1 MVVQLD
7 TKTVYTFMDSVIGIE
22 TYVNRAKAMGYQ
34 ALGIMDIDNMYGAYH
49 FLKACQKVGIQPI
62 LGVELTLIFQDHPLK
77 VYVLAQDTT
86 AYRFLLKLSTQKML
100 GESSLEAFRPF
111 LEHLCIIL
119 PYADGIDDLDLGLPF
134 YLGVF
139 KDTPIESFKHPI
151 LPLHTVRYF
160 EESDRQVLH
169 MLHAIR
175 DNQLLQETPP
185 ILTEERFLPP
195 QALTAAFEERF
206 PQALVNL
213 QELVQTISYQLPG
226 ELVLP
231 RFNRERPAVEELRE
245 RTYAGLQEKGLTTK
259 IYQERLEKELSVI
272 HQMGFDDYFLIV
284 WDLLRFGRSQGY
296 YMGMGRGSAA
306 GSLVAYAL
314 DITGIDPVSKN
325 LLFERFLNVERF
337 SLPDIDI
344 DLPDVY
350 RPEFLRYVRKKYG
363 SQHAAQ
369 IVTFSTFGA
378 KQALRDVFKRYGLA
392 EHELTNLTRKISF
405 RDSLASAYERNA
417 SLRQII
423 VSKPEY
429 QRAFQLAQ
437 AIEGQPRQTSIHAAG
452 VVMSDQD
459 LTDRIP
465 LKWGEEMLLTQYDAH
480 GVEANGL
487 LKMDFLGLRNLT
499 FVQRMQ
505 ERVAEKYGQLID
517 IAKINLEDPE
527 TLALF
532 ARGQTKGI
540 FQFEAAGA
548 ISLLKRVKPTC
559 FEDVVATTSLNRP
572 GASDY
577 IDNFIKRR
585 RGQER
590 IDLLDPVIADIL
602 ESTYGIMLYQEQVM
616 QIAQRFAGFSL
627 GKADILRRAMGK
639 KKPEEMKAMTD
650 EFLAGAL
657 ALGHSESKARQIF
670 AMMEKFAGYGFN
682 RSHAYAYSALA
693 FQLAYFKAHF
703 PDVFFDVMLNFSS
716 SDYIEDALHFGFKV
730 AKLHLNTVPYYDK
743 FDQGAIHLG
752 LKNIKGLSK
761 EFAHWLI
768 ENRPFHSIEEFMRR
782 LPDQYAKSTQIEPL
796 IKIGLFDPFES
807 NRHKVLS
814 NYQGLREHNKL
825 GQANLFDD
833 NPDMAYSWVE
843 IDDFTEMEKFH
854 QEQEIMGI
862 GLSPHPLIQ
871 LSKEAALPH
880 TPIRDLVAEGRSTV
894 LAEFLGG
901 NVIRTKKGEQM
912 AFLKVSDTQNI
923 LEITVFPEAYR
934 QWYHHLTEGGFYY
947 FSGKMQERDGQLQML
962 LDHVEE
968 LPTEKFWIQLD
979 NHSLDRAVADVLQQF
994 SGPIPVVLRYKET
1007 KETLLPK
1014 YLGVQKTD
1022 TLIEALEAL
1031 NVKTIFY

>member
-7 TKTVYTFMDSVIGIE
+7 TKTVYTFMDSVVGIE
-22 TYVNRAKAMGYQ
+22 AYVDRAKAMGYQ
-34 ALGIMDIDNMYGAYH
+34 ALGIMDIDNMYGAFH
-49 FLKACQKVGIQPI
+49 FLEACQKAHIQPI
-62 LGVELTLIFQDHPLK
+62 LGVELTLKFQDQPLK
-77 VYVLAQDTT
+77 IYALAQDTA
-86 AYRFLLKLSTQKML
+86 AYRSLMKLSTRKMM
-100 GESSLEAFRPF
+100 GESSLEDYRSF
-111 LEHLCIIL
+111 LEQVCVIL
-119 PYADGIDDLDLGLPF
+119 PYAEGVDDLDLGFPF
-134 YLGVF
+134 YLGIF
-139 KDTPIESFKHPI
+139 QDTPVEDYKHPI

-160 EESDRQVLH
+160 EDSERQVLH

-175 DNQLLQETPP
+175 DNQLLQDTPP
-185 ILTEERFLPP
+185 VLQEGSLLAPT
-195 QALTAAFEERF
+195 ALEAIFKERF
-206 PQALVNL
+206 PQAFVNL
-213 QELVQTISYQLPG
+213 EALVKTISYDLPRD
-226 ELVLP
+226 LVLP

-245 RTYAGLQEKGLTTK
+245 LTYRGLQEKGLTGPV
-259 IYQERLEKELSVI
+259 YQERLETELDVI

-314 DITGIDPVSKN
+314 DITGIDPVAKN
-325 LLFERFLNVERF
+325 LLFERFLNLERF
-337 SLPDIDI
+337 SMPDIDI

-363 SQHAAQ
+363 SEHAAQ

-392 EHELTNLTRKISF
+392 EHELTHLTRKIGF
-405 RDSLASAYERNA
+405 RDSLSSAYERNA
-417 SLRQII
+417 SLRQTI

-452 VVMSDQD
+452 VVMSDED

-590 IDLLDPVIADIL
+590 VDLLDPAIADIL
-602 ESTYGIMLYQEQVM
+602 GPTYGIMLYQEQVM

-639 KKPEEMKAMTD
+639 KKPEEMRAMAD

-657 ALGHSESKARQIF
+657 ALGHDEPKARQIF

-716 SDYIEDALHFGFKV
+716 SDYIEDALNFGFKV

-743 FDQGAIHLG
+743 FNQGAIHLG

-768 ENRPFHSIEEFMRR
+768 ENRPFQSIEDFMRR
-782 LPDQYAKSTQIEPL
+782 LPDNFAKPNQLEPL
-796 IKIGLFDPFES
+796 IKIGLFDRFES
-807 NRHKVLS
+807 NRNKVLS

-833 NPDMAYSWVE
+833 NPDMAYSWTEV
-843 IDDFTEMEKFH
+843 DDFTEVEKFH

-871 LSKEAALPH
+871 LAKEAALPY
-880 TPIRDLVAEGRSTV
+880 TPIRELVAEGRSTV
-894 LAEFLGG
+894 LAEFLEAK
-901 NVIRTKKGEQM
+901 VIRTKKGEQM
-912 AFLKVSDTQNI
+912 AFLKVSDTQNV

-934 QWYHHLTEGGFYY
+934 QWFHHLKEGGFYY
-947 FSGKMQERDGQLQML
+947 FSGKIQERDGQLQML
-962 LDHVEE
+962 LDHVGE

-979 NHSLDRAVADVLQQF
+979 NHRQDQQVAAILQKF
-994 SGPIPVVLRYKET
+994 TGPIPVVLRYKET

-1014 YLGVQKTD
+1014 HLGVQKTD
-1022 TLIEALEAL
+1022 TLIEALREL